1 MARARSPNRD
11 KSFEIYKEHKGN
23 ITNREIAKQ
32 LGVSEKTV
40 GGWKSKD
47 KWQDKLNGVLR
58 ISKRST
64 PNNKKKST
72 KEPIADEV
80 KSVLENSELNDK
92 QRLFCIYYIEDFNAT
107 KAYQKA
113 YNCNYET
120 AGRCGSR
127 LLANVEIKA
136 EVQRLT
142 NECLKEEEIN
152 SKLLSKRLFQKYI
165 DIAFANIGDFVE
177 FGKEQVPVLSECGIP
192 LTNKNGEEITVLRNY
207 VNFKNSNEI
216 DGTIISEVSK
226 GKDGVKIKLQDKMK
240 AMDWLDKH
248 IGLATEEQRARIDK
262 LKADTNKINGINT
275 DIEDLSEI
283 DGEIYGD

>member
-1 MARARSPNRD
+1 MARAPNEKINRAY
-11 KSFEIYKEHKGN
+11 ELYKGGMKLV
-23 ITNREIAKQ
+23 EIASQ
-32 LGVSEKTV
+32 LDTPEGTV
-40 GGWKSKD
+40 RSWKNRY
-47 KWQDKLNGVLR
+47 KWDDENNATLQNK
-58 ISKRST
+58 KRSVAT
-64 PNNKKKST
+64 KKKNVST
-72 KEPIADEV
+72 KNKEPIADEV

-92 QRLFCIYYIEDFNAT
+92 QRLFCLYYIEDFNAT

-177 FGKEQVPVLSECGIP
+177 FGKEQVPVLSEFGIP
-192 LTNKNGEEITVLRNY
+192 LTDKNGEEITVLRNY